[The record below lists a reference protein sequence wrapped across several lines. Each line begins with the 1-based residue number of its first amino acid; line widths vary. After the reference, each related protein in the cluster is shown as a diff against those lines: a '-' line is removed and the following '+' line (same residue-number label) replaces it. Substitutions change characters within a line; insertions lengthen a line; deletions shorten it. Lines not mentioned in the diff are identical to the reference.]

1 MRCGDGIATVTAPER
16 PDPSD
21 IIDFWFAPGMEE
33 KWFRPPPEF
42 DAEIVQ
48 RFSALYEQ
56 AATGS
61 LVDWEA
67 TPDGALALLILLD
80 QFSRNMFRDNPK
92 AFAADPLACAIAER
106 AIAAGHDLAV
116 PIERRIFFYMPFEH
130 AEDLALQE
138 RCCALVRERCD
149 LGEYVGF
156 ADRHHAVIAR
166 FGRFPHRNAVLG
178 RKSTA
183 DEIAYLEGSDE
194 PF

>member
-1 MRCGDGIATVTAPER
+1 MTAPESIG
-16 PDPSD
+16 PNDV
-21 IIDFWFAPGMEE
+21 IEFWFAPGVEE
-33 KWFRPPPEF
+33 KWFRPPPDF
-42 DAEIVQ
+42 DAEIVR
-48 RFSALYEQ
+48 RFGALYEQ
-56 AATGS
+56 AAAGR
-61 LVDWEA
+61 LADWEV

-80 QFSRNMFRDNPK
+80 QFSRNMFRESPK

-116 PIERRIFFYMPFEH
+116 PVERRIFFYMPLEH
-130 AEDLALQE
+130 AEDLARQD

-156 ADRHHAVIAR
+156 ADRHRTVIAR

-178 RKSTA
+178 RDSTPE
-183 DEIAYLEGSDE
+183 EIEYLENRDE